1 MTAVHKDLAVLDPL
15 INSKTQFSIILEC
28 FFFYFPS
35 IFLNM
40 LSLKLIL
47 EYIFPYCSIFSF
59 EQCGLSFHNVQKSEQ
74 AKEVSR
80 TGPLR
85 LLFGIFVQKV
95 FEMNLN
101 FRHQRVRNQKKNKG
115 MINQLLKFVSNTFWT
130 KILQNSHIVTGLS
143 TSESKWSKGVRG

>member
-15 INSKTQFSIILEC
+15 INSKTQFTISLEC
-28 FFFYFPS
+28 FFYFPS
-35 IFLNM
+35 NFLDM
-40 LSLKLIL
+40 LSLKLLL

-59 EQCGLSFHNVQKSEQ
+59 EQYGLSFHNVQKSEQ

-85 LLFGIFVQKV
+85 LHFGIFVQKV

-115 MINQLLKFVSNTFWT
+115 MINQLLKFVSSTF
-130 KILQNSHIVTGLS
+130 
-143 TSESKWSKGVRG
+143 